1 MRAERWLSGH
11 TAWVTGGASGMGRAT
26 ALRLALAGANVAV
39 GSLVASQRHVA
50 LPDQN
55 VHTPNDEA
63 LARTAREIEEH
74 GVVAL
79 ALPLDIG
86 SQASVENFH
95 AEIVRR
101 LGPVDILINAAG
113 SSARKLML
121 DHPDEIWHR
130 MIDTNLTGAFRA
142 IRLCFPTMVERR
154 FGRIINFAST
164 AANVGYVRHS
174 AYCASKAGLLGLT
187 RCVALEGAEH
197 GITCNAINPGW
208 VATDSNYSGCE
219 QEIAIAGLNIT
230 VEEYRSRIAAGLP
243 QKRFLDADEVAA
255 LALFLCREEA
265 AGINAEDVTIAMGSL
280 W

>member
-1 MRAERWLSGH
+1 MKAERWLSGR

-39 GSLVASQRHVA
+39 GSLVASQRRVA

-55 VHTPNDEA
+55 VHTPKDEA
-63 LARTAREIEEH
+63 LAQTAREIEEH